1 MLRRMIYLKKTL
13 VKNFEYI
20 NKVPTNTTIN
30 LETSIK
36 YDSEYN
42 EEQKECLGK
51 IFLKIGS
58 KEKEESFFLQVEMH
72 GGFDIDAGNEY
83 TPKQINTETY
93 RLLYPHLQA
102 YISAVTALSGVPAL
116 NLPSLPILQQENNK

>member
-1 MLRRMIYLKKTL
+1 
-13 VKNFEYI
+13 
-20 NKVPTNTTIN
+20 
-30 LETSIK
+30 
-36 YDSEYN
+36 
-42 EEQKECLGK
+42 
-51 IFLKIGS
+51 
-58 KEKEESFFLQVEMH
+58 MH